1 MNPELQNIPSQI
13 YRKGIVIM
21 FGMVPFNMR
30 HDLAQEEDEFSRLF
44 NWMNRPL
51 SSLFNDTGW
60 SAPSSFSVDV
70 KDNGKSFELK
80 ADLPGLTKDDINL
93 SYKDNYITIAARKEH
108 AKDEKDDNGNY
119 IRRERY
125 SGSMS
130 RSFYID
136 NIDEANC
143 TAEFKDGIL
152 TVTMPKKELAPQET
166 PQQIPIH
173 VPNE

>member
-1 MNPELQNIPSQI
+1 
-13 YRKGIVIM
+13 M

-51 SSLFNDTGW
+51 SSLFNESSW
-60 SAPSSFSVDV
+60 SGQSFNVDV

-80 ADLPGLTKDDINL
+80 AELPGLTKDDINL
-93 SYKDNYITIAARKEH
+93 SYKDNYITIATRKEDS
-108 AKDEKDDNGNY
+108 KDEKDDNGNY

-136 NIDEANC
+136 NIDEAKC
-143 TAEFKDGIL
+143 TAAFKDGIL
-152 TVTMPKKELAPQET
+152 TVTMPKKELAAQET
-166 PQQIPIH
+166 PKQIPIH
-173 VPNE
+173 SPNE

>member
-1 MNPELQNIPSQI
+1 
-13 YRKGIVIM
+13 M
-21 FGMVPFNMR
+21 FGMVPFHMR

-51 SSLFNDTGW
+51 SSLFQDTGW
-60 SAPSSFSVDV
+60 SGPSSFHVDV

-80 ADLPGLTKDDINL
+80 AELPGLTKDDINL
-93 SYKDNYITIAARKEH
+93 SYKDNYLTIATHKETSN
-108 AKDEKDDNGNY
+108 DEKDAEGSY

-136 NIDEANC
+136 SIDEAGC
-143 TAEFKDGIL
+143 TAAFQDGIL
-152 TVTMPKKELAPQET
+152 TVTLPKKELPPQEA
-166 PQQIPIH
+166 PKQIPIYT
-173 VPNE
+173 PDK